1 MPSSILNNFKS
12 FIKRVSQ
19 KEWTQNI
26 KKKKDENNQFRAEIS
41 KKDQE
46 LLTLTVKKQ
55 IGF

>member
-12 FIKRVSQ
+12 FIKRVYQ

-26 KKKKDENNQFRAEIS
+26 KKKKDQNNQFRAEIS

-55 IGF
+55 IDF